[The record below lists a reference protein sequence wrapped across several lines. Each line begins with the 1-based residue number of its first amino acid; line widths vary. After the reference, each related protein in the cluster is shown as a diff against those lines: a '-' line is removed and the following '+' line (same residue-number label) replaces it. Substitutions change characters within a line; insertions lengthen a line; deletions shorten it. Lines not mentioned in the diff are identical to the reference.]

1 MIISFFS
8 TGTGGGAAPVDYLTA
23 REVLAYDENRNLI
36 RDDAGEAQT
45 KIRDPLPEVLHGSPD
60 QTRDLI
66 DASPNKWSYTAG
78 VISFADSDDPSPDA
92 QQEAIELFEALAFAG
107 LDWDQYDCLW
117 VRHSHEGNVELHF
130 CAPRLELST
139 GKALNIAPPGHESA
153 FSSLRDLMNKTHG
166 WADPLDPERAREV
179 RVTIEAPTR
188 AQGREAL
195 HDWILDQ
202 ISVGTITDR
211 ASLIDALADAG
222 FEIPR
227 ASQNYITAKDPDTG
241 ERWRLKGDIFHENW
255 QAEPPR
261 RKIERG
267 PGDST
272 QRPRRLDGISTGELQ
287 ERFQQHCDQRAAY
300 NRDRYQVLSQRQ
312 QERVGEAE
320 RDDPALVDDLALG
333 DRGDGLILDR
343 DGADG
348 ELVLDGFDGAFGDD
362 GTWSDTDRT
371 GWADVGDAGSEPDR
385 IKNLFDGANAHQLYR
400 DQGALDDHSTDN
412 TPDSFGARIARIRR
426 TVGDG
431 LRELSQGIARLGETL
446 NQRDRKQGEWL
457 GALRGAIDEITSHV
471 RHHIGRLAARGAELR
486 DASGEIG
493 DQLESSERRR
503 EAAERELDARDSHRS
518 TGHSL

>member
-36 RDDAGEAQT
+36 RDDTGKPKT
-45 KIRDPLPEVLHGSPD
+45 KIRDPLPEVLQGNPD

-78 VISFADSDDPSPDA
+78 VISFAESDDPSPAA

-107 LDWDQYDCLW
+107 LEADQYDCLW
-117 VRHSHEGNVELHF
+117 VRHVHEGNVELHF
-130 CAPRLELST
+130 CTPRVELAT
-139 GKALNIAPPGHESA
+139 GKALNIAPPGHENA
-153 FSSLRDLMNKTHG
+153 FSSLRDFMNKTHG

-179 RVTIEAPTR
+179 RATIEAPTR

-211 ASLIDALADAG
+211 TTMIDALSEAG
-222 FEIPR
+222 FEISR
-227 ASQNYITAKDPDTG
+227 ASKNYITAKDPDTG
-241 ERWRLKGDIFHENW
+241 ERWRLKGEIFHDDW

-261 RKIERG
+261 REIERG

-300 NRDRYQVLSQRQ
+300 NRNRYQVLSERQ

-320 RDDPALVDDLALG
+320 RDDQALVDNLAVG
-333 DRGDGLILDR
+333 DRGDGLSLDR

-348 ELVLDGFDGAFGDD
+348 ELVLDGFDHAHGDD
-362 GTWSDTDRT
+362 EAWPDPDRT
-371 GWADVGDAGSEPDR
+371 GWTDVGDVGPEPDGVED
-385 IKNLFDGANAHQLYR
+385 LHDGANANHLHR
-400 DQGALDDHSTDN
+400 DQGTLDDTD
-412 TPDSFGARIARIRR
+412 PDSIGTRIARIRR

-446 NQRDRKQGEWL
+446 DQQDRKQGEWL

-471 RHHIGRLAARGAELR
+471 RHHIGRLAARGADLR
-486 DASGEIG
+486 DASGGIR
-493 DQLESSERRR
+493 DQLETSERRR
-503 EAAERELDARDSHRS
+503 EAAERELATRS
-518 TGHSL
+518 RVQNLTH

>member
-8 TGTGGGAAPVDYLTA
+8 TGTGSGAAPVVYLTA

-36 RDDAGEAQT
+36 RDNDGEPQI
-45 KIRDPLPEVLHGSPD
+45 KIREPLPEVLHGNPD

-78 VISFADSDDPSPDA
+78 VISFAESDDPSLDA
-92 QQEAIELFEALAFAG
+92 QQETIELFEALAFAG
-107 LDWDQYDCLW
+107 LDRDQYDCLW
-117 VRHSHEGNVELHF
+117 VRHTHEGNVELHF

-139 GKALNIAPPGHESA
+139 GKALNIAPPGNENA

-179 RVTIEAPTR
+179 RAAIEAPTR

-195 HDWILDQ
+195 HDWIRDQ
-202 ISVGTITDR
+202 ISIGTITGR
-211 ASLIDALADAG
+211 ASMIDALADAG

-227 ASQNYITAKDPDTG
+227 ASKNYITAQDPDTG
-241 ERWRLKGDIFHENW
+241 ERWRLKGEIFYDDW

-261 RKIERG
+261 REIERG
-267 PGDST
+267 PGDDPE
-272 QRPRRLDGISTGELQ
+272 RPRRLDGISAGELQ
-287 ERFQQHCDQRAAY
+287 KRFQQHCDQRAAY

-320 RDDPALVDDLALG
+320 RDDQALVVDLTLG

-343 DGADG
+343 DSADR
-348 ELVLDGFDGAFGDD
+348 ELVLDGFDHAFGDD
-362 GTWSDTDRT
+362 ESGPDTDRT
-371 GWADVGDAGSEPDR
+371 GWADMGDAGPRPDR
-385 IKNLFDGANAHQLYR
+385 IEDLHHGRDAGHLYR
-400 DQGALDDHSTDN
+400 DQGALDDTY
-412 TPDSFGARIARIRR
+412 PDSIGTRIARIRR
-426 TVGDG
+426 AVGDG

-446 NQRDRKQGEWL
+446 DRQDRKQGEWL

-486 DASGEIG
+486 DAAGG
-493 DQLESSERRR
+493 VRDQLETSERRR
-503 EAAERELDARDSHRS
+503 EAAERDLDARDSHRS
-518 TGHSL
+518 AGHSL

>member
-8 TGTGGGAAPVDYLTA
+8 TGTVGGAAPVDYLTA
-23 REVLAYDENRNLI
+23 RVVLAYDENRNLI
-36 RDDAGEAQT
+36 RDDSGEPQT
-45 KIRDPLPEVLHGSPD
+45 KIRDPLPEVLHGNPD

-78 VISFADSDDPSPDA
+78 VISFAENDVPSPDA

-107 LDWDQYDCLW
+107 QDRDQYDCLW

-130 CAPRLELST
+130 CTPRLELST
-139 GKALNIAPPGHESA
+139 GKALNIAPPGHETA

-166 WADPLDPERAREV
+166 WADPLDLERAREV
-179 RVTIEAPTR
+179 RATIEAPTR

-202 ISVGTITDR
+202 ISIGTITDR
-211 ASLIDALADAG
+211 ASMIDALADAG

-227 ASQNYITAKDPDTG
+227 ASKNYITAKDPDTG
-241 ERWRLKGDIFHENW
+241 ERWRLKGEIFHDDW

-261 RKIERG
+261 REIERG
-267 PGDST
+267 PGDDPE
-272 QRPRRLDGISTGELQ
+272 RPRRLDGISTGELQ

-320 RDDPALVDDLALG
+320 RDDPSLADDFSLG
-333 DRGDGLILDR
+333 DRGDGLSLDR
-343 DGADG
+343 DGTSG
-348 ELVLDGFDGAFGDD
+348 ELVLDGAEYALGTEGAG
-362 GTWSDTDRT
+362 SDPDRT
-371 GWADVGDAGSEPDR
+371 GWADMGDARSRPDR
-385 IKNLFDGANAHQLYR
+385 IEDLHIGADADHLHR
-400 DQGALDDHSTDN
+400 DKGTLDDAATDN
-412 TPDSFGARIARIRR
+412 TSDSIGARIARIRR

-431 LRELSQGIARLGETL
+431 LRGLSQGIARLGETL
-446 NQRDRKQGEWL
+446 DQQDRKQGEWL

-471 RHHIGRLAARGAELR
+471 RHHIGRLAARGEELR
-486 DASGEIG
+486 DASGG
-493 DQLESSERRR
+493 VRDQLEVSERRR
-503 EAAERELDARDSHRS
+503 EAAERELDAREINQRLTH
-518 TGHSL
+518 

>member
-23 REVLAYDENRNLI
+23 HEVLAYDENRHLI
-36 RDDAGEAQT
+36 RDDTSKPQT
-45 KIRDPLPEVLHGSPD
+45 KIRDPLPEVLHGNPD

-66 DASPNKWSYTAG
+66 DASSNKWSYTAG

-107 LDWDQYDCLW
+107 LDRDQYDCLW

-130 CAPRLELST
+130 CTPRVELST
-139 GKALNIAPPGHESA
+139 GMALNIAPPGHESA

-166 WADPLDPERAREV
+166 WADPLEPDRTREV
-179 RVTIEAPTR
+179 RATIEAPTR

-211 ASLIDALADAG
+211 ASMIDALADAG
-222 FEIPR
+222 FDIPR
-227 ASQNYITAKDPDTG
+227 ASKNYITAKDPDTG
-241 ERWRLKGDIFHENW
+241 ERWRLKGEIFHDDW

-261 RKIERG
+261 REIERG

-272 QRPRRLDGISTGELQ
+272 QRPRRLDGISIGELQ

-300 NRDRYQVLSQRQ
+300 NRDRYQVLSERQ

-320 RDDPALVDDLALG
+320 RDDQALVDDLTLG

-343 DGADG
+343 DSADR
-348 ELVLDGFDGAFGDD
+348 ELVLDGFDHALGDD
-362 GTWSDTDRT
+362 EAWPDTDRT
-371 GWADVGDAGSEPDR
+371 GWADMGDAGPRPDR
-385 IKNLFDGANAHQLYR
+385 IEDLHHGRDAGHLYR
-400 DQGALDDHSTDN
+400 DQGTLDDTD
-412 TPDSFGARIARIRR
+412 PDSIGTRIARIRR
-426 TVGDG
+426 AVGDG
-431 LRELSQGIARLGETL
+431 LREFSQGIARLGEAL
-446 NQRDRKQGEWL
+446 DQQDRKQGEWL

-486 DASGEIG
+486 DAAGG
-493 DQLESSERRR
+493 VRDQLETSERRR
-503 EAAERELDARDSHRS
+503 EAVDRELDARDSHRS
-518 TGHSL
+518 AGHSL

>member
-23 REVLAYDENRNLI
+23 REVLAYDENRRLI
-36 RDDAGEAQT
+36 RDDTSKPQT
-45 KIRDPLPEVLHGSPD
+45 KIRDPLPEVLHGNPD

-66 DASPNKWSYTAG
+66 DASSNKWSYTAG
-78 VISFADSDDPSPDA
+78 VISFADSDDPSPAA

-107 LDWDQYDCLW
+107 LDRDQYDCLW

-130 CAPRLELST
+130 CTPRLELST
-139 GKALNIAPPGHESA
+139 GKALNIAPPGHENA

-166 WADPLDPERAREV
+166 WADPLEPDRAREV
-179 RVTIEAPTR
+179 RATIEAPTR

-211 ASLIDALADAG
+211 ASMIDALADAG
-222 FEIPR
+222 FDIPR
-227 ASQNYITAKDPDTG
+227 ASKNYITAKDPDTG
-241 ERWRLKGDIFHENW
+241 ERWRLKGAIFHDDW

-261 RKIERG
+261 REIERR

-287 ERFQQHCDQRAAY
+287 ERFQQHCDQRATY
-300 NRDRYQVLSQRQ
+300 NRDRYQVLSERQ

-320 RDDPALVDDLALG
+320 RDDQALVDDLTLG

-343 DGADG
+343 DSADR
-348 ELVLDGFDGAFGDD
+348 ELVLDGFDHALGDD
-362 GTWSDTDRT
+362 EAWPDTDRT
-371 GWADVGDAGSEPDR
+371 GWADMGDAGPRPDR
-385 IKNLFDGANAHQLYR
+385 IEDLHHGRDAGHLYR
-400 DQGALDDHSTDN
+400 DQGTLDDTD
-412 TPDSFGARIARIRR
+412 PDSIGTRIARIRR
-426 TVGDG
+426 AVGDG
-431 LRELSQGIARLGETL
+431 LREFSQGIARLGEAL
-446 NQRDRKQGEWL
+446 DQQDRKQGEWL

-486 DASGEIG
+486 DAAGG
-493 DQLESSERRR
+493 VRDQLETSERRR
-503 EAAERELDARDSHRS
+503 EAVDRELDARDSHRS
-518 TGHSL
+518 AGHSL

>member
-8 TGTGGGAAPVDYLTA
+8 TGTGSGAAPVEYLTA

-36 RDDAGEAQT
+36 RDNNGQPQT
-45 KIRDPLPEVLHGSPD
+45 KIRDPLPEVLHGNPD

-107 LDWDQYDCLW
+107 LDRDQYDCLW

-130 CAPRLELST
+130 CTPRLELST
-139 GKALNIAPPGHESA
+139 GKALNIAPPGYENA

-179 RVTIEAPTR
+179 RATIEATTR
-188 AQGREAL
+188 AQGRDAL
-195 HDWILDQ
+195 HEWILDQ
-202 ISVGTITDR
+202 ISVGIITDR
-211 ASLIDALADAG
+211 ASMIDALTDAG

-227 ASQNYITAKDPDTG
+227 ASKDYITAKDPDTG
-241 ERWRLKGDIFHENW
+241 ERWRLKGEIFHDAW

-261 RKIERG
+261 REIERG
-267 PGDST
+267 LGDNT
-272 QRPRRLDGISTGELQ
+272 QRPRRLDGISAGELQ
-287 ERFQQHCDQRAAY
+287 ERFQQHCDQRATY
-300 NRDRYQVLSQRQ
+300 NRDRYQVLSERQ

-320 RDDPALVDDLALG
+320 RDDQALVDDLTLG

-343 DGADG
+343 YSADR
-348 ELVLDGFDGAFGDD
+348 ELALDGFDFALGD
-362 GTWSDTDRT
+362 GEAWPDTDRT
-371 GWADVGDAGSEPDR
+371 VRADMGDARPEPDR
-385 IKNLFDGANAHQLYR
+385 IEDLHIGANANHLHR
-400 DQGALDDHSTDN
+400 DQGALNDAA
-412 TPDSFGARIARIRR
+412 PDSIGARIARIRR

-431 LRELSQGIARLGETL
+431 LRELCQGIARLGETL
-446 NQRDRKQGEWL
+446 DQQDRKQGEWL

-471 RHHIGRLAARGAELR
+471 RHHIGRLAARGAEIR
-486 DASGEIG
+486 DASGGIR
-493 DQLESSERRR
+493 DQLEVSERRR

-518 TGHSL
+518 AGHSL

>member
-1 MIISFFS
+1 MIMSFFS
-8 TGTGGGAAPVDYLTA
+8 TGTGGGAAPIDYLTA
-23 REVLAYDENRNLI
+23 REVLAYDENRDLI
-36 RDDAGEAQT
+36 RDDNGQPQT
-45 KIRDPLPEVLHGSPD
+45 KIRDPLPEVLHGNPA

-78 VISFADSDDPSPDA
+78 VISFAYSDDPSPAA

-107 LDWDQYDCLW
+107 LDRDQYDCLW

-130 CAPRLELST
+130 CTPRLELST
-139 GKALNIAPPGHESA
+139 GKALNIAPPGHENA

-166 WADPLDPERAREV
+166 WADPLEPDRAREV
-179 RVTIEAPTR
+179 RATIEAPTC

-211 ASLIDALADAG
+211 ASMIDALTDAG
-222 FEIPR
+222 FDIPR
-227 ASQNYITAKDPDTG
+227 ASKNYITAKDPDTG
-241 ERWRLKGDIFHENW
+241 ERWRLKGEIFHDDW

-261 RKIERG
+261 REIERG

-300 NRDRYQVLSQRQ
+300 NRDRYQVLSERQ

-320 RDDPALVDDLALG
+320 RDDQALVDDLTLG

-343 DGADG
+343 DSADR
-348 ELVLDGFDGAFGDD
+348 ELVLDGLDHELGDD
-362 GTWSDTDRT
+362 EAWPDTDRT
-371 GWADVGDAGSEPDR
+371 GWADMGDAGPRPDR
-385 IKNLFDGANAHQLYR
+385 IEDLHHGRDAGHLYR
-400 DQGALDDHSTDN
+400 DQGTLDDTD
-412 TPDSFGARIARIRR
+412 PDNIGTRIARIRR

-446 NQRDRKQGEWL
+446 DQQDRKQGEWL

-486 DASGEIG
+486 DAAGG
-493 DQLESSERRR
+493 VRDQLETSERRR
-503 EAAERELDARDSHRS
+503 EATERELDARDSHRS
-518 TGHSL
+518 AGHSL

>member
-23 REVLAYDENRNLI
+23 REVLAYDENRSLI
-36 RDDAGEAQT
+36 RDDTGQPQT
-45 KIRDPLPEVLHGSPD
+45 KIRDPLPEVLHGNPD

-78 VISFADSDDPSPDA
+78 VISFAESDDPSLDA

-107 LDWDQYDCLW
+107 LDRDQYDCLW
-117 VRHSHEGNVELHF
+117 VRHSHEGNIELHF

-139 GKALNIAPPGHESA
+139 GKALNIAPPGHENA
-153 FSSLRDLMNKTHG
+153 FASLRDLLNQTHG

-179 RVTIEAPTR
+179 RATIEAPTR
-188 AQGREAL
+188 VKGREAL

-202 ISVGTITDR
+202 ISVGIITDR
-211 ASLIDALADAG
+211 ASMVDALSDAG

-227 ASQNYITAKDPDTG
+227 ASKNYITAKDPDTG
-241 ERWRLKGDIFHENW
+241 ERWRLKGEIFHDDW

-261 RKIERG
+261 REIERG
-267 PGDST
+267 PRDST
-272 QRPRRLDGISTGELQ
+272 QRTRRLDGISARELQ

-300 NRDRYQVLSQRQ
+300 NRDRYQVLSERQ

-320 RDDPALVDDLALG
+320 RDDQALVDDLALG
-333 DRGDGLILDR
+333 DRGDGLRLDR

-348 ELVLDGFDGAFGDD
+348 ELVLDGFDHALGDD
-362 GTWSDTDRT
+362 EAWPDPDRT
-371 GWADVGDAGSEPDR
+371 GWADMGDLGPRPDR
-385 IKNLFDGANAHQLYR
+385 VEDLRDGANTHHLHR
-400 DQGALDDHSTDN
+400 DQGVLNDAA
-412 TPDSFGARIARIRR
+412 PDSIGARIARIRR

-446 NQRDRKQGEWL
+446 DQRDGKQGEWL

-486 DASGEIG
+486 DAAGG
-493 DQLESSERRR
+493 VGNQLETSERRR
-503 EAAERELDARDSHRS
+503 ETAERELDARVSHRS
-518 TGHSL
+518 AGHSL

>member
-36 RDDAGEAQT
+36 RDNTCKPQT
-45 KIRDPLPEVLHGSPD
+45 KIRDPLPVVLHGNPD

-66 DASPNKWSYTAG
+66 DASTNKWSYTAG

-92 QQEAIELFEALAFAG
+92 QQEAIELFEALAFAR
-107 LDWDQYDCLW
+107 LDRDQYVCLW

-139 GKALNIAPPGHESA
+139 GKALNIAPPGHENA
-153 FSSLRDLMNKTHG
+153 FSSLRDLLNKTHG

-179 RVTIEAPTR
+179 RETIEAPTR

-211 ASLIDALADAG
+211 ASMIDVLSEAG

-227 ASQNYITAKDPDTG
+227 ASKNYITAKDPDTG
-241 ERWRLKGDIFHENW
+241 ERWRLKGEIFHDDW
-255 QAEPPR
+255 QAEPPSR
-261 RKIERG
+261 EIERG
-267 PGDST
+267 LGDNPE
-272 QRPRRLDGISTGELQ
+272 RPRRLDGVSVGELQ

-320 RDDPALVDDLALG
+320 RDDPALADDLAMG
-333 DRGDGLILDR
+333 DRGDGLSLDR

-348 ELVLDGFDGAFGDD
+348 ELVLDGFDCALGVEGAG
-362 GTWSDTDRT
+362 SNPDRT
-371 GWADVGDAGSEPDR
+371 VRTNTGDAGPEPDR
-385 IKNLFDGANAHQLYR
+385 IEDLHRGRDTDHLHR
-400 DQGALDDHSTDN
+400 DQGALDDQSTDN

-431 LRELSQGIARLGETL
+431 LRELSQGIARLGGTL
-446 NQRDRKQGEWL
+446 DQQDRKQGEWL

-486 DASGEIG
+486 DASVGIRN
-493 DQLESSERRR
+493 QLETSERRR
-503 EAAERELDARDSHRS
+503 EAAERELDARNNHRS
-518 TGHSL
+518 SGHSL

>member
-36 RDDAGEAQT
+36 RDDTGQPQI
-45 KIRDPLPEVLHGSPD
+45 KIRDPLPEVLHGNPD
-60 QTRDLI
+60 QTHRLI

-78 VISFADSDDPSPDA
+78 VISFADSDDPSPAA

-107 LDWDQYDCLW
+107 LDRDQYDCLW

-130 CAPRLELST
+130 CTPRLELST
-139 GKALNIAPPGHESA
+139 GKALNIAPPSHENA

-166 WADPLDPERAREV
+166 WADPLEPDRAREV
-179 RVTIEAPTR
+179 RATIEAPTR
-188 AQGREAL
+188 VQGREAL

-202 ISVGTITDR
+202 ISVGTISDR
-211 ASLIDALADAG
+211 ASMIDALTDAG

-227 ASQNYITAKDPDTG
+227 ASKNYITAKDPDTG
-241 ERWRLKGDIFHENW
+241 ERWRLKGEIFHDDW

-261 RKIERG
+261 REIERG
-267 PGDST
+267 PGGRT

-300 NRDRYQVLSQRQ
+300 NRDRYQVLSERQ

-320 RDDPALVDDLALG
+320 RDDQALVDDLTLG

-343 DGADG
+343 DSADR
-348 ELVLDGFDGAFGDD
+348 ELVLDGLDHALGDD
-362 GTWSDTDRT
+362 EAWPDTDRT
-371 GWADVGDAGSEPDR
+371 GWADMGDAGPRPDR
-385 IKNLFDGANAHQLYR
+385 IEDLHHGRDAGHLYR
-400 DQGALDDHSTDN
+400 DQGTLDDTD
-412 TPDSFGARIARIRR
+412 TDSIGTRIARIRR

-446 NQRDRKQGEWL
+446 DQQDRKQGEWI
-457 GALRGAIDEITSHV
+457 GALRGAIDEISSHV

-486 DASGEIG
+486 DAAGG
-493 DQLESSERRR
+493 VRDQLEISEGRR
-503 EAAERELDARDSHRS
+503 EAAERVLDARNSYRS
-518 TGHSL
+518 AGHSL

>member
-36 RDDAGEAQT
+36 RDDTGQPQI
-45 KIRDPLPEVLHGSPD
+45 KIRDPLPEVLHGNPD

-78 VISFADSDDPSPDA
+78 VISFAQGDDPSPDA
-92 QQEAIELFEALAFAG
+92 QQEAIERFEALAFAG
-107 LDWDQYDCLW
+107 LDRDQYDCLW

-130 CAPRLELST
+130 CTPRLELST
-139 GKALNIAPPGHESA
+139 GKTLNIAPPGHENA
-153 FSSLRDLMNKTHG
+153 FASLRDLLNKTHG
-166 WADPLDPERAREV
+166 WADPLEPDRTREV
-179 RVTIEAPTR
+179 RATIEAPTR

-211 ASLIDALADAG
+211 ASMIDALADAG
-222 FEIPR
+222 FDIPR
-227 ASQNYITAKDPDTG
+227 ASKNYITAKDPDTG
-241 ERWRLKGDIFHENW
+241 ERWRLKGEIFHDDW

-261 RKIERG
+261 REIERG
-267 PGDST
+267 PGDIT
-272 QRPRRLDGISTGELQ
+272 QRPRRLDGISAGELQ

-300 NRDRYQVLSQRQ
+300 NRNRYQVLSERQ

-320 RDDPALVDDLALG
+320 RDDPPLVDDLALG
-333 DRGDGLILDR
+333 DHGDGLSLDR
-343 DGADG
+343 DCTGR
-348 ELVLDGFDGAFGDD
+348 ELVLDGRDHALGDD
-362 GTWSDTDRT
+362 EAWPDTDRT
-371 GWADVGDAGSEPDR
+371 VRADMGDAGPRPDR
-385 IKNLFDGANAHQLYR
+385 IEDLHDGANANHLHR
-400 DQGALDDHSTDN
+400 DQGALNDAA
-412 TPDSFGARIARIRR
+412 PDSIGVRIARIRR
-426 TVGDG
+426 AVGDG

-446 NQRDRKQGEWL
+446 DQQDRKQGEWL

-471 RHHIGRLAARGAELR
+471 RHHIGRLAARGTELR
-486 DASGEIG
+486 EASGG
-493 DQLESSERRR
+493 VRDQLEVSERRR

-518 TGHSL
+518 AGHSL

>member
-36 RDDAGEAQT
+36 RDDTGQPQT
-45 KIRDPLPEVLHGSPD
+45 KIRHPLPEVLHGNPD

-66 DASPNKWSYTAG
+66 DASSNKWSYTAG
-78 VISFADSDDPSPDA
+78 VISFAKSDDPSSDA

-107 LDWDQYDCLW
+107 LDRDQYDCLW

-139 GKALNIAPPGHESA
+139 GKALNIAPPGHENA
-153 FSSLRDLMNKTHG
+153 FASLRDLLNKTHG
-166 WADPLDPERAREV
+166 WADPLESERAREV
-179 RVTIEAPTR
+179 RATIEAPTR

-202 ISVGTITDR
+202 ISVGSITDR
-211 ASLIDALADAG
+211 ASMIDALTDAG
-222 FEIPR
+222 FDIPR
-227 ASQNYITAKDPDTG
+227 ASKNYITAQDPDTG
-241 ERWRLKGDIFHENW
+241 ERWRLKGEIFHEDW
-255 QAEPPR
+255 QAEPSR
-261 RKIERG
+261 REIERG

-272 QRPRRLDGISTGELQ
+272 QRPRRLDGISAGELQ

-300 NRDRYQVLSQRQ
+300 NRDRYQVFSERQ

-320 RDDPALVDDLALG
+320 RDDQALVDDLALG
-333 DRGDGLILDR
+333 NRGDGLSLDR
-343 DGADG
+343 DSAAG
-348 ELVLDGFDGAFGDD
+348 ELVLDGFDYAPRDD
-362 GTWSDTDRT
+362 EAWPNADRT
-371 GWADVGDAGSEPDR
+371 GWEDLGDARPGSNGIED
-385 IKNLFDGANAHQLYR
+385 LHDGANAHHMHP

-412 TPDSFGARIARIRR
+412 TPDSIGARIARIRR

-431 LRELSQGIARLGETL
+431 LRELSQGVARLGETL
-446 NQRDRKQGEWL
+446 DQQDRKQGEWL

-493 DQLESSERRR
+493 DQLETSERRR
-503 EAAERELDARDSHRS
+503 EAAERELEARDLDQRLTH
-518 TGHSL
+518 

>member
-36 RDDAGEAQT
+36 RDDNGQPQT
-45 KIRDPLPEVLHGSPD
+45 KLRDPLPEVLHGNPD

-66 DASPNKWSYTAG
+66 DASPNRWSYTAG

-107 LDWDQYDCLW
+107 LDRDQYDCLW
-117 VRHSHEGNVELHF
+117 VRHSHEGNIELHF
-130 CAPRLELST
+130 CTPRLELST
-139 GKALNIAPPGHESA
+139 GKALNIAPPGHENA
-153 FSSLRDLMNKTHG
+153 FSSLRDLLNKRHG

-179 RVTIEAPTR
+179 RATSEAPTR

-202 ISVGTITDR
+202 ISVGIITDR
-211 ASLIDALADAG
+211 ASMIDALADAG

-227 ASQNYITAKDPDTG
+227 TSKNYITAKDPDTG
-241 ERWRLKGDIFHENW
+241 ERWRLKGEIFHDDW
-255 QAEPPR
+255 QAESPR
-261 RKIERG
+261 REIERG
-267 PGDST
+267 PGDDPA
-272 QRPRRLDGISTGELQ
+272 RPRRLDGVSAGELQ

-320 RDDPALVDDLALG
+320 RDDPPLVDDLPLG
-333 DRGDGLILDR
+333 DRGDGLSLDR
-343 DGADG
+343 DGTDH
-348 ELVLDGFDGAFGDD
+348 ELVLDGFDLAFGDD
-362 GTWSDTDRT
+362 GTWPDTDRA
-371 GWADVGDAGSEPDR
+371 GRADMGGAGPEPDR
-385 IKNLFDGANAHQLYR
+385 FKNLHDRGDADHLHQ
-400 DQGALDDHSTDN
+400 DQGTLDDKD
-412 TPDSFGARIARIRR
+412 PDSIGTRIAHIRR

-446 NQRDRKQGEWL
+446 DQQDRKQGEWI

-486 DASGEIG
+486 HASGGIT
-493 DQLESSERRR
+493 DQLETSERRR
-503 EAAERELDARDSHRS
+503 EAAERELDARINHRS
-518 TGHSL
+518 GHSL

>member
-36 RDDAGEAQT
+36 RDNNGEPQT
-45 KIRDPLPEVLHGSPD
+45 KIRDPLPEVLHGNPD
-60 QTRDLI
+60 QTRELI

-78 VISFADSDDPSPDA
+78 VISFADSDDPNPDA

-107 LDWDQYDCLW
+107 LDGDQYNCLW

-130 CAPRLELST
+130 CTPRLELST
-139 GKALNIAPPGHESA
+139 GKALNIAPPGHENA
-153 FSSLRDLMNKTHG
+153 FASLRDLLNKTHV
-166 WADPLDPERAREV
+166 WADPLDPELAREV
-179 RVTIEAPTR
+179 RETIEAPTR

-227 ASQNYITAKDPDTG
+227 VSKNYITAKDPDTG
-241 ERWRLKGDIFHENW
+241 ERWRLKGEIFHDDW

-261 RKIERG
+261 REIEHG
-267 PGDST
+267 SGDDT
-272 QRPRRLDGISTGELQ
+272 ERPRRLDVISARELQ

-300 NRDRYQVLSQRQ
+300 NRDRYQVLSRRQ
-312 QERVGEAE
+312 QERIGEAE
-320 RDDPALVDDLALG
+320 RDDQALADDITLG
-333 DRGDGLILDR
+333 DRGDGLSLDR
-343 DGADG
+343 DGADR
-348 ELVLDGFDGAFGDD
+348 ELVLDRFDLPFGDD
-362 GTWSDTDRT
+362 GTWPDTDRT
-371 GWADVGDAGSEPDR
+371 GWADMGDAGPRPDR
-385 IKNLFDGANAHQLYR
+385 IEDLHDGASAYHLHR
-400 DQGALDDHSTDN
+400 DKGALDDTAS
-412 TPDSFGARIARIRR
+412 DSIGARIARIRR
-426 TVGDG
+426 AAGEG

-446 NQRDRKQGEWL
+446 DQQDRKQGEWL

-486 DASGEIG
+486 HAAGG
-493 DQLESSERRR
+493 VRDQLENSQRRR
-503 EAAERELDARDSHRS
+503 EAAERELDARENHRS
-518 TGHSL
+518 AGHSL

>member
-23 REVLAYDENRNLI
+23 REVLAYDKNRNLI
-36 RDDAGEAQT
+36 RDDTGLPQT
-45 KIRDPLPEVLHGSPD
+45 KIRDPLPEVLHGNPD

-66 DASPNKWSYTAG
+66 DASANKWSYTAG
-78 VISFADSDDPSPDA
+78 VISFAEGDDPSPDA

-107 LDWDQYDCLW
+107 LDRDQYDCLW
-117 VRHSHEGNVELHF
+117 VRHTHEGNVELHF

-166 WADPLDPERAREV
+166 WADPLEPERAREV
-179 RVTIEAPTR
+179 RATIEAPTR

-211 ASLIDALADAG
+211 ASMIDTLTDAG

-227 ASQNYITAKDPDTG
+227 ASKNYITAQDPDTG
-241 ERWRLKGDIFHENW
+241 ERWRLKGEIFHDDW

-261 RKIERG
+261 REIERG

-272 QRPRRLDGISTGELQ
+272 QGPRRLDDISAGELQ

-300 NRDRYQVLSQRQ
+300 NRDRYQVLSERQ

-320 RDDPALVDDLALG
+320 RDDPALADDLALG
-333 DRGDGLILDR
+333 DLGDGLILDR
-343 DGADG
+343 DSTDR
-348 ELVLDGFDGAFGDD
+348 ELVLDGFDGAL
-362 GTWSDTDRT
+362 GTEGAGPDSYRT
-371 GWADVGDAGSEPDR
+371 GWADMGDAKPRPDR
-385 IKNLFDGANAHQLYR
+385 IEDLHHGRDAGHLFR
-400 DQGALDDHSTDN
+400 DQGALDD
-412 TPDSFGARIARIRR
+412 PDHDSIGTRIARIRR

-431 LRELSQGIARLGETL
+431 LRELSQGIACLGETL
-446 NQRDRKQGEWL
+446 DQQDRKQGEWL
-457 GALRGAIDEITSHV
+457 GALRGAIDEITTHV
-471 RHHIGRLAARGAELR
+471 RHHIDRLAARGAELR
-486 DASGEIG
+486 HASSGTR
-493 DQLESSERRR
+493 DQLETSERRR
-503 EAAERELDARDSHRS
+503 ETVERELEARDSHRS
-518 TGHSL
+518 AGHSL

>member
-1 MIISFFS
+1 MIISLFS
-8 TGTGGGAAPVDYLTA
+8 TGAGGGAAPVDYLIA

-36 RDDAGEAQT
+36 RDDNGQPQT
-45 KIRDPLPEVLHGSPD
+45 KIRDPLPEVLHGNPD

-78 VISFADSDDPSPDA
+78 VISFAESDDPSPAA

-107 LDWDQYDCLW
+107 LDRDQYDCLW

-130 CAPRLELST
+130 CTPRLELST
-139 GKALNIAPPGHESA
+139 GKALNIAPPRHENA
-153 FSSLRDLMNKTHG
+153 FASLRDLLNQTHG

-179 RVTIEAPTR
+179 RATIEAQTR

-202 ISVGTITDR
+202 ISVGSITDR
-211 ASLIDALADAG
+211 ASMIDVLADAG

-227 ASQNYITAKDPDTG
+227 ASKNYITAQDPDTG
-241 ERWRLKGDIFHENW
+241 ERWRLKGEIFHDDW

-261 RKIERG
+261 REIERG
-267 PGDST
+267 LGGDP
-272 QRPRRLDGISTGELQ
+272 QRPRRLDGISAGELQ

-320 RDDPALVDDLALG
+320 RDDPPLADDLSLD

-343 DGADG
+343 DGADR
-348 ELVLDGFDGAFGDD
+348 ELGLDRFDHAFGD
-362 GTWSDTDRT
+362 GESGPDTDRT
-371 GWADVGDAGSEPDR
+371 VRADMGDAGPRPDR
-385 IKNLFDGANAHQLYR
+385 IEDLHHGRDAGHLYR
-400 DQGALDDHSTDN
+400 DQGALDDTY
-412 TPDSFGARIARIRR
+412 PDSIGTRIARIRR
-426 TVGDG
+426 AVGDG

-446 NQRDRKQGEWL
+446 DRQDRKQGEWL

-493 DQLESSERRR
+493 DQLEVSERRR
-503 EAAERELDARDSHRS
+503 EAAERELAEREVEMDQGMTH
-518 TGHSL
+518 

>member
-8 TGTGGGAAPVDYLTA
+8 TGTGGAAAPVDYLTA

-36 RDDAGEAQT
+36 RDDTGQLQT
-45 KIRDPLPEVLHGSPD
+45 KIRDPLPEVLHGNPD

-66 DASPNKWSYTAG
+66 DASSNKWSYTAG
-78 VISFADSDDPSPDA
+78 VISFADGDDPSPDA

-107 LDWDQYDCLW
+107 LDRDQYDCLW

-130 CAPRLELST
+130 CTPRLELST
-139 GKALNIAPPGHESA
+139 GKALNIAPPGHENA

-166 WADPLDPERAREV
+166 WADPFEPDRAREV
-179 RVTIEAPTR
+179 RATIEAPAR
-188 AQGREAL
+188 VQGREAL

-211 ASLIDALADAG
+211 ASMIDTLTDAG

-227 ASQNYITAKDPDTG
+227 TSKNHITAKDPDTG
-241 ERWRLKGDIFHENW
+241 ERWRLKGEIFHDDW

-261 RKIERG
+261 REIERG
-267 PGDST
+267 PGDDP
-272 QRPRRLDGISTGELQ
+272 QRPRRLDGISAGELQ
-287 ERFQQHCDQRAAY
+287 KRFQQHCEQRAAY
-300 NRDRYQVLSQRQ
+300 NRNRYQVLSQRQ

-320 RDDPALVDDLALG
+320 RDDQALVDDLAVG

-343 DGADG
+343 DSADG

-362 GTWSDTDRT
+362 GTWPDTDRT
-371 GWADVGDAGSEPDR
+371 VRADMGDAGPEPDR
-385 IKNLFDGANAHQLYR
+385 IEDLHDGANANHLHR
-400 DQGALDDHSTDN
+400 DQGALNDAAS
-412 TPDSFGARIARIRR
+412 DSIGARIARIRR

-431 LRELSQGIARLGETL
+431 LRELSQGIARLGEAL
-446 NQRDRKQGEWL
+446 DQQDRKQGEWL

-471 RHHIGRLAARGAELR
+471 RLHIGRLAARGAELR
-486 DASGEIG
+486 DAAGG
-493 DQLESSERRR
+493 VRDQLETSERRR
-503 EAAERELDARDSHRS
+503 EAAERELDARENHRS
-518 TGHSL
+518 SGHSL

>member
-36 RDDAGEAQT
+36 RDNTGQPQT
-45 KIRDPLPEVLHGSPD
+45 KIRDPLPEVLHGNPD
-60 QTRDLI
+60 QTRHLI

-107 LDWDQYDCLW
+107 LDRDQYDCLW

-130 CAPRLELST
+130 CTPRLELST
-139 GKALNIAPPGHESA
+139 GMALNIAPPGHEYA
-153 FSSLRDLMNKTHG
+153 FASLRDLLNQTHG

-179 RVTIEAPTR
+179 RATIEAPTR

-195 HDWILDQ
+195 RDWILDQ

-211 ASLIDALADAG
+211 ASMIHALTDAG

-227 ASQNYITAKDPDTG
+227 ASKNYITAQDPDTG
-241 ERWRLKGDIFHENW
+241 ERWRLKGEIFHDDW

-261 RKIERG
+261 REIERG
-267 PGDST
+267 PGDNT
-272 QRPRRLDGISTGELQ
+272 QRPRRLDGISARELQ

-300 NRDRYQVLSQRQ
+300 NRGRYQVLSERQ

-320 RDDPALVDDLALG
+320 RDDPALVDDLAVG
-333 DRGDGLILDR
+333 DRGDGLSLDR
-343 DGADG
+343 DSADG
-348 ELVLDGFDGAFGDD
+348 ELVLDGFDHALGAHAD
-362 GTWSDTDRT
+362 GYDADRT
-371 GWADVGDAGSEPDR
+371 GGADMGDSGPRPDGVED
-385 IKNLFDGANAHQLYR
+385 LHDGATAHHLYR

-446 NQRDRKQGEWL
+446 DQQDRKQGEWL

-486 DASGEIG
+486 NAAGG
-493 DQLESSERRR
+493 VRDQLEISERRR
-503 EAAERELDARDSHRS
+503 EAAERELNARDHDRRL
-518 TGHSL
+518 TH

>member
-8 TGTGGGAAPVDYLTA
+8 TGTGGGVAPVDYLTA

-36 RDDAGEAQT
+36 RDDTGQPQT
-45 KIRDPLPEVLHGSPD
+45 KIRDPLPEVLHGNPD
-60 QTRDLI
+60 QTRHLI

-78 VISFADSDDPSPDA
+78 VISFAEGDDPSPAA

-107 LDWDQYDCLW
+107 LDRDQYDCLW

-130 CAPRLELST
+130 CTPRLELST
-139 GKALNIAPPGHESA
+139 GKALNIAPPGHENA
-153 FSSLRDLMNKTHG
+153 FASLRDLLNQTHG

-179 RVTIEAPTR
+179 RATIEAPTR

-202 ISVGTITDR
+202 ISIGTITDR
-211 ASLIDALADAG
+211 ASMIDALTDAG

-227 ASQNYITAKDPDTG
+227 ASKNHITAQDPDTG
-241 ERWRLKGDIFHENW
+241 ERWRLKGEIFHDDW
-255 QAEPPR
+255 QTEPPSR
-261 RKIERG
+261 EIERG
-267 PGDST
+267 PRNDPE
-272 QRPRRLDGISTGELQ
+272 RPRRLDGISTGELQ
-287 ERFQQHCDQRAAY
+287 ERFQQHCDQHAAY
-300 NRDRYQVLSQRQ
+300 NRDRYQVLSERQ

-320 RDDPALVDDLALG
+320 RDDQALVDDLTLG
-333 DRGDGLILDR
+333 DRGDGLNLDR
-343 DGADG
+343 DSADG
-348 ELVLDGFDGAFGDD
+348 ELVLDGFDHALGANAD
-362 GTWSDTDRT
+362 GYDADRT
-371 GWADVGDAGSEPDR
+371 GGADMGDAGPRPDGVED
-385 IKNLFDGANAHQLYR
+385 LHDGATAHHLYR

-446 NQRDRKQGEWL
+446 DQQDRKQGEWL

-471 RHHIGRLAARGAELR
+471 RNHIGRLAARGADLR
-486 DASGEIG
+486 DASSGIR
-493 DQLESSERRR
+493 DQLETRERRR

-518 TGHSL
+518 AGHSL

>member
-8 TGTGGGAAPVDYLTA
+8 TGTGGGVAPVDYLTA

-36 RDDAGEAQT
+36 RDDTGQPQT
-45 KIRDPLPEVLHGSPD
+45 KIRDPLPEVLHGNPD
-60 QTRDLI
+60 QTRHLI

-78 VISFADSDDPSPDA
+78 VISFAEGDDPSPAA

-107 LDWDQYDCLW
+107 LDRDQYDCLW

-130 CAPRLELST
+130 CTPRLELST
-139 GKALNIAPPGHESA
+139 GKALNIAPPGHENA
-153 FSSLRDLMNKTHG
+153 FASLRDLLNQTHG

-179 RVTIEAPTR
+179 RATIEAPTR

-202 ISVGTITDR
+202 ISIGTITDR
-211 ASLIDALADAG
+211 ASMIDALTDAG

-227 ASQNYITAKDPDTG
+227 ASKNYITAQDPDTG
-241 ERWRLKGDIFHENW
+241 ERWRLKGEIFHDDW
-255 QAEPPR
+255 QTEPPSR
-261 RKIERG
+261 EIERG
-267 PGDST
+267 PRNDPE
-272 QRPRRLDGISTGELQ
+272 RPRRLDGISTGELQ

-300 NRDRYQVLSQRQ
+300 NRDRYQVLSERQ

-320 RDDPALVDDLALG
+320 RDDQALADDLTLG
-333 DRGDGLILDR
+333 DRGDGLNLDR
-343 DGADG
+343 DSADG
-348 ELVLDGFDGAFGDD
+348 ELVLDGFDHALGANAD
-362 GTWSDTDRT
+362 GYDADRT
-371 GWADVGDAGSEPDR
+371 GGADMGDAGPRPDGVED
-385 IKNLFDGANAHQLYR
+385 LHDGATAHHLYR

-446 NQRDRKQGEWL
+446 DQQDRKQGEWL

-471 RHHIGRLAARGAELR
+471 RNHIGRLAARGADLR
-486 DASGEIG
+486 DASSGIR
-493 DQLESSERRR
+493 DQLETRERRR

-518 TGHSL
+518 AGHSL

>member
-36 RDDAGEAQT
+36 RDDTGQRQT
-45 KIRDPLPEVLHGSPD
+45 KIRDPLPEVLHGNPD

-66 DASPNKWSYTAG
+66 DASANKWSYTAG
-78 VISFADSDDPSPDA
+78 VISFAEGDDPSPDA

-107 LDWDQYDCLW
+107 LDRDQYDCLW
-117 VRHSHEGNVELHF
+117 VRHTHEGNVELHF

-166 WADPLDPERAREV
+166 WADPLEPERTREV
-179 RVTIEAPTR
+179 RATIEAPTR

-202 ISVGTITDR
+202 ISVGTIIDR
-211 ASLIDALADAG
+211 ASMIDTLTDAG

-227 ASQNYITAKDPDTG
+227 ASKNYITAKDPDTG
-241 ERWRLKGDIFHENW
+241 ERWRLKGEIFHDDW

-261 RKIERG
+261 RETERG
-267 PGDST
+267 PGDRT
-272 QRPRRLDGISTGELQ
+272 QRPRRLDVISTGELQ

-300 NRDRYQVLSQRQ
+300 NRNRYQVLSERQ

-320 RDDPALVDDLALG
+320 RDDQALVDDLAVG
-333 DRGDGLILDR
+333 DRGDGLSLDR
-343 DGADG
+343 DGADR
-348 ELVLDGFDGAFGDD
+348 ELVLDGFDFALGDGGA
-362 GTWSDTDRT
+362 WPDTDRT
-371 GWADVGDAGSEPDR
+371 GWADMGDAGPEPDR
-385 IKNLFDGANAHQLYR
+385 TEDLHDGATAHHLYR
-400 DQGALDDHSTDN
+400 DQGTLDDTD
-412 TPDSFGARIARIRR
+412 PDSIGARIARIRR

-446 NQRDRKQGEWL
+446 NQQDRKQGEWL

-486 DASGEIG
+486 DASGG
-493 DQLESSERRR
+493 VRDQLEVSERRR
-503 EAAERELDARDSHRS
+503 EAAERVLDTVDNHRS
-518 TGHSL
+518 VGHSL